1 MNPLIKS
8 HAFSPRKLITD
19 PAVLKMKL
27 TIETMRPGKIPTILL
42 PSVLKPFQTP
52 LATDVRSLVNAL
64 TVIPTAE
71 TVKPYFLRMFLT
83 LSPSEV
89 PSSSSLSFWRASIC
103 SWFSIILSHALS
115 PIAGCSFSSSAI
127 FSSSWIEFCS
137 SSILLSFW
145 AIKTSRFGP
154 SEVSICFRSDGF
166 NLYYLYP
173 FMPFSPPQAWGL

>member
-1 MNPLIKS
+1 MNVMTPLIKS

-27 TIETMRPGKIPTILL
+27 IIETMRPGKIPTILL

-64 TVIPTAE
+64 TVITTAE

-89 PSSSSLSFWRASIC
+89 PSSSSLSF
-103 SWFSIILSHALS
+103 
-115 PIAGCSFSSSAI
+115 
-127 FSSSWIEFCS
+127 
-137 SSILLSFW
+137 
-145 AIKTSRFGP
+145 
-154 SEVSICFRSDGF
+154 
-166 NLYYLYP
+166 
-173 FMPFSPPQAWGL
+173 